1 MQILTPRGQ
10 AVYAYAF
17 RPQRAMQ
24 EGKEPQ
30 FSITLCF
37 ENERRLQKLKDA
49 IEQVAVEK
57 FGAKAKKML
66 QSGQLKSPLRN
77 AEDEGNEN
85 ELIAGRWFINARS
98 TTKPGVVGEDGE
110 EELTTQDEFY
120 AGCDARADVWLY
132 AFDKAGNKG
141 VAAIL
146 NNIQKLAD
154 GERISGRRSA
164 SEAFKDDD
172 DEDDVPVRKVA
183 KKGAAP
189 KKKFVEEED
198 EDADEEDD
206 DEEEVVVRKPK
217 ATVKKKA
224 RRVL

>member
-17 RPQRAMQ
+17 RPQKAMQ
-24 EGKEPQ
+24 EGKDPQ
-30 FSITLCF
+30 YSITLCF
-37 ENERRLQKLKDA
+37 ENERKLQKLKDA
-49 IEQVAVEK
+49 IEEVAVAK

-66 QSGQLKSPLRN
+66 ASGQLKSPLRN

-98 TTKPGVVGEDGE
+98 ATKPGVVGEDGE

-120 AGCDARADVWLY
+120 AGCEARADVWLY

-154 GERISGRRSA
+154 GDRISGRRSA
-164 SEAFKDDD
+164 AEAFRD
-172 DEDDVPVRKVA
+172 
-183 KKGAAP
+183 
-189 KKKFVEEED
+189 
-198 EDADEEDD
+198 DEEDD
-206 DEEEVVVRKPK
+206 DPPPRKAAGKKPAPKRRMVEEPEEDEEEEEDDEDVVVKKP
-217 ATVKKKA
+217 VKKKA